1 MDDQTLN
8 AIFRSM
14 ARHETRPAPDCPE
27 DVDLVAALDG
37 SLDPKRRAVIELHAA
52 DCDHC
57 VARLGR
63 IGRLKRADS
72 DERVSE
78 ITMARAR
85 KLVRKPSKIRHA
97 SRWAAAAVVLL
108 AVFSV
113 ARFGSQSENVE
124 TTTLPAPD
132 LRSLDHDA
140 YRPAVLFPS
149 DGARIGV
156 EGSMFRWSMVP
167 GSLHYDV
174 RVVSADGGMI
184 WQERVEGTEWRLPT
198 ACPASAPSAA
208 PRGASPSRD
217 GRARRGSD

>member
-1 MDDQTLN
+1 
-8 AIFRSM
+8 
-14 ARHETRPAPDCPE
+14 
-27 DVDLVAALDG
+27 
-37 SLDPKRRAVIELHAA
+37 
-52 DCDHC
+52 
-57 VARLGR
+57 
-63 IGRLKRADS
+63 
-72 DERVSE
+72 
-78 ITMARAR
+78 MARAR

-113 ARFGSQSENVE
+113 ARFGPQSENVE

-198 ACPASAPSAA
+198 KLQLAEGEEYYFRVDAYLTEAKRVSSHHVLFRVEAA
-208 PRGASPSRD
+208 H
-217 GRARRGSD
+217 